1 MTETFPTNIVE
12 AVRQSCSR
20 VAEEASEVRVD
31 DGAVARFAKDLCT
44 DADLRARLAQLHDDA
59 AATQQPVVFEGAAVP
74 RRLSVR
80 FASVDAEL
88 NFAVVLGLVQIGSG
102 YRRPLHAVLGR
113 GASDTMTYGT
123 VAMQNALGDL
133 TAAALAGL
141 TLADIRTWFKFPECT
156 SAATSSDDAATVED
170 REAVAKLGTMVHEV
184 LAGAGRALQ
193 AHGYASFAA
202 LVATCDTA
210 AALATALCRVVPGF
224 ADAAVYRGARVWLAK
239 KAQLAVTDVH
249 ARLVAHGR
257 RGYADADTLTVFVDN
272 VLPAV
277 LRAAGVLVL
286 SPALAHDIDAGVPLA
301 AGTAREVELRA
312 CAVAAAER
320 IVAAAR
326 AAGLAVSPRELN
338 WLLWT
343 VGKRPDLRRVPR
355 HACRDTLY
363 Y

>member
-1 MTETFPTNIVE
+1 MTEEFPKDVVE
-12 AVRQSCSR
+12 AVRQSCHR

-31 DGAVARFAKDLCT
+31 DSAVARFAQQLCA
-44 DADLRARLAQLHDDA
+44 DADLRARLAELHDDA

-88 NFAVVLGLVQIGSG
+88 NFAVVLGLVQLGSG
-102 YRRPLHAVLGR
+102 FRRPLHALLGR

-141 TLADIRTWFKFPECT
+141 ALADVRTWFQLPPEC
-156 SAATSSDDAATVED
+156 SSSSSSSDDDAD
-170 REAVAKLGTMVHEV
+170 REALATLGSMLHGV
-184 LAGAGRALQ
+184 LTGAGRGLQ
-193 AHGYASFAA
+193 AHGHASFAA
-202 LVATCDTA
+202 LVAQCDTA
-210 AALATALCRVVPGF
+210 AALTTALCRVVPGF
-224 ADAAVYRGARVWLAK
+224 ADRAEYRGACVWLAK

-257 RGYADADTLTVFVDN
+257 RGYADIDALTVFVDN

-277 LRAAGVLVL
+277 LRATGVLVL
-286 SPALAHDIDAGVPLA
+286 SPALAHDIDAGVLLA
-301 AGTAREVELRA
+301 AGSTRETELRA
-312 CAVAAAER
+312 CAVDASER

-326 AAGLAVSPRELN
+326 AAGLAVSPRELD

-355 HACRDTLY
+355 HACRDTVY